1 MGAHPPHS
9 PDDER
14 QPEAVEFG
22 PGGYL
27 PQRAADRARKIVL
40 RERMA
45 LSWPVA
51 ALVAGLVVLGA
62 GMAFL
67 LSDGT
72 PEQPFT
78 PVLAFHELP
87 QGGTA
92 TADVEGVEVL
102 AVRAPSVVRVF
113 LAPEQSVGWCAETN
127 RLEGAQGAVWQLDGR
142 RVGGQAASLRPLPAE
157 VHDGT
162 VYAAPS
168 QPRAAMPPADRG
180 EEPGCPPP

>member
-1 MGAHPPHS
+1 MGAPPPHS

-14 QPEAVEFG
+14 QREAVEFG

-62 GMAFL
+62 GTAFL
-67 LSDGT
+67 LSDGA
-72 PEQPFT
+72 PDRPFT
-78 PVLAFHELP
+78 PVLPFPELP
-87 QGGTA
+87 RGDTA
-92 TADVEGVEVL
+92 TADADGATVL
-102 AVRAPSVVRVF
+102 AVRAPGAVRVF
-113 LAPEQSVGWCAETN
+113 LAPDQRVAWCAETN

-142 RVGGQAASLRPLPAE
+142 RVGGQAPSLRPLPAE

-168 QPRAAMPPADRG
+168 QPRAALPPADRG
-180 EEPGCPPP
+180 EEPGCGPP